1 LSENFN
7 SQRTCWCIYK
17 AIVGWSAQNLLGLVA
32 GKSPINQS
40 KGLPKLQNTLYRIV
54 KNTLY
59 SIVKNTIYRI
69 VNNTVRR
76 IVNNTLYRIVN
87 NTFYRIVNN
96 TLYRI
101 DDNNENIR
109 I

>member
-54 KNTLY
+54 KNT
-59 SIVKNTIYRI
+59 IYRI
-69 VNNTVRR
+69 VNNTLRR